1 MRSCRLPRPAFR
13 TRGVKSTRT
22 ATLLLS
28 GIAAGFVGVQPA
40 IGQSEKVLGR
50 DDAAFA
56 RELYR
61 KGWSDLAAGLCDT
74 IEKSGKTTGDAAVG
88 LKALHLDLRFDLARA
103 ETDPIKRKDMMKTI
117 LQEKEDLIH
126 QYPTTK
132 VAEDASNSLPDV
144 YRSIG
149 EAITVAIRNEKE
161 PGLVVQFREE
171 GEKIYSQAEEQ
182 FKSRLDEL
190 SIDHS
195 TPEQERAYESLLFNL
210 PRTYYYHSLL
220 YPEGEWKKKDLLEK
234 AIEGFQIYGLDYQ
247 DRLLNFEGMI
257 LMGLADKDLGKN
269 KEALSDFDE
278 AIKLAEYFEK
288 DEKTGVYRL
297 PEDVADTIAAAVLQK
312 VLFQTELKDY
322 AGATASAKK
331 YFTEISGAYD
341 TRLGL
346 AVLAAKGEA
355 ELAAG
360 DAKATGETAKL
371 LVDKDPKG
379 PWGEK
384 GRELQAKLLGSGG
397 ASLDASNLLA
407 IAGQQASRG
416 KDVEALEI
424 LHKAIAQSRGTP
436 TEANVSCEAY
446 ILVGTIFLQRGAGWS
461 FEAALAFDTA
471 AERWPKADKASE
483 AVYQAMLCYMR
494 LNGEDKRPWFKKR
507 GDERMKTLR
516 TQYPTSARSFFAQLV
531 EGQDL
536 ERDGKYLEAA
546 RSYEQVQPGTA
557 SYLDAQFSAGNAY
570 FRQAFTLCQAKKEGE
585 AAQFVKQAETLLKK
599 ALTDLEAAA
608 AGTMDLE
615 QQSRASNTAFRARA
629 SLAQLYLMDCVNKP
643 AEVLNILQGV
653 DEKYADDADKVGAAW
668 NFRISALQKQG
679 KLDEAVA
686 LLDALV
692 KKDPD
697 SRAIGTAAGIIAR
710 ALDARASDL
719 EKAGKAREGEDQ
731 LKRAAQYYT
740 LSGRSLAK
748 SGQARASDITTVADR
763 LLVFA
768 FKFNE
773 VPEKWESF
781 VGWTPSRSREPALW
795 KSAEELYTA
804 ALGLAPSYQNQIKL
818 GRVLGFQGKYNESAV
833 VLARLFDTEQI
844 VLTDTAGGPPKFN
857 KPLMDLK
864 KDLFLAYLEWGLA
877 ALETAIQ
884 EKDAEMFVRA
894 DDIFGNI
901 TRIPAADHPVYWHA
915 KHQQLRSMLQQGKY
929 QAAQLAMN
937 TIERENSKL
946 GVPAGLENEFKAIK
960 TELSKKVFDKN
971 TKDTTAAPSKS
982 TDAPTK
988 PK

>member
-1 MRSCRLPRPAFR
+1 MRSCRLLLPAFR
-13 TRGVKSTRT
+13 SRAVSSPRS
-22 ATLLLS
+22 ATLLL
-28 GIAAGFVGVQPA
+28 AGFLASLVAVGPA
-40 IGQSEKVLGR
+40 RGQSEKVLGR

-61 KGWSDLAAGLCDT
+61 KGWSDLAASLCET
-74 IEKSGKTTGDAAVG
+74 IEKKGKTEGDAAIG

-103 ETDPIKRKDMMKTI
+103 ESDPIKRKDLMKTI

-132 VAEDASNSLPDV
+132 FAEDASNSLPDV

-161 PGLVVQFREE
+161 PGLVVQLREE
-171 GEKIYSQAEEQ
+171 GEKIYSQAEEK
-182 FKSRLDEL
+182 FKTRLDEL
-190 SIDHS
+190 SIERS
-195 TPEQERAYESLLFNL
+195 TPDQEREYQSLLFNL

-234 AIEGFQIYGLDYQ
+234 AVEGFQVFGLDYQ
-247 DRLLNFEGMI
+247 ETLLNFEGLI

-269 KEALSDFDE
+269 QEALSDFDE

-297 PEDVADTIAAAVLQK
+297 PEDVADTVAAAVLQK

-322 AGATASAKK
+322 AGATATAKK
-331 YFTEISGAYD
+331 YFDEISGAYE

-346 AVLAAKGEA
+346 AILGAKGDA
-355 ELAAG
+355 ELAGG

-379 PWGEK
+379 PWGAK
-384 GRELQAKLLGSGG
+384 GMELQAKLLGAGG

-424 LHKAIAQSRGTP
+424 LHKAIAQARGTP
-436 TEANVSCEAY
+436 KEANVSCEAY
-446 ILVGTIFLQRGAGWS
+446 VLIGTIYLQRGPGWS

-471 AERWPKADKASE
+471 AERWPKADKAPE

-507 GDERMKTLR
+507 GDDRMKTLA
-516 TQYPTSARSFFAQLV
+516 TQYPTSARSSFAQLV

-536 ERDGKYLEAA
+536 ERDGKFLEAA

-557 SYLDAQFSAGNAY
+557 SYLDAQYSAGNAY
-570 FRQAFTLCQAKKEGE
+570 FRQAHSLCQAKKEGE

-608 AGTMDLE
+608 ASTMDLE
-615 QQSRASNTAFRARA
+615 AQSRSSNTAFRARA

-643 AEVLNILQGV
+643 GDVLKILEGV

-692 KKDPD
+692 KRDPE
-697 SRAIGTAAGIIAR
+697 SRAIGTAAGVIAR
-710 ALDARASDL
+710 ALDTRASEL
-719 EKAGKAREGEDQ
+719 EKAGKTRESDEQ
-731 LKRAAQYYT
+731 LKRAAQYYS
-740 LSGRSLAK
+740 LSGRALAK

-781 VGWTPSRSREPALW
+781 VGWTPSRSRETALW
-795 KSAEELYTA
+795 KSTEDLYAA

-818 GRVLGFQGKYNESAV
+818 GRVLGFQGKYGESAV
-833 VLARLFDTEQI
+833 VLARLFDTEPI
-844 VLTDTAGGPPKFN
+844 ILPPETSGGPPKFN
-857 KPLMDLK
+857 AALMAQK
-864 KDLFLAYLEWGLA
+864 KDLFLAYLEWGVA

-884 EKDAEMFVRA
+884 EKDSEMFVRA
-894 DDIFGNI
+894 DEIFANI
-901 TRIPAADHPVYWHA
+901 TRIPAADRPEYWHA
-915 KHQQLRSMLQQGKY
+915 KHQQLRSLIQQGKY
-929 QAAQLAMN
+929 QDAKLVMN

-946 GVPAGLENEFKAIK
+946 GEPAGLENEFKTIK
-960 TELSKKVFDKN
+960 AELSKKVFDK
-971 TKDTTAAPSKS
+971 DTTAPAPR
-982 TDAPTK
+982 TPD
-988 PK
+988 PKAKGPK

>member
-1 MRSCRLPRPAFR
+1 MKSPRSA
-13 TRGVKSTRT
+13 T
-22 ATLLLS
+22 ALLAIL
-28 GIAAGFVGVQPA
+28 ACVVGVGSA
-40 IGQSEKVLGR
+40 RGQSEKVLGR

-61 KGWSDLAAGLCDT
+61 KGWSDLAATLCET
-74 IEKSGKTTGDAAVG
+74 IEKKGKVEGDAAIG

-103 ETDPIKRKDMMKTI
+103 ESDPIKRKDLMKTI

-126 QYPTTK
+126 QYPSTK
-132 VAEDASNSLPDV
+132 FAEDASNSLPDV

-161 PGLVVQFREE
+161 PGLVVQLREE

-182 FKSRLDEL
+182 LKTRLDEL
-190 SIDHS
+190 SIERS
-195 TPEQERAYESLLFNL
+195 TPDQEREYQSLLFNL

-234 AIEGFQIYGLDYQ
+234 AVEGFQVYGLDYQ
-247 DRLLNFEGMI
+247 ETLLNFEGLI

-269 KEALSDFDE
+269 QEALSDFDE

-288 DEKTGVYRL
+288 DAKGIYRL
-297 PEDVADTIAAAVLQK
+297 PEDVADTVAAAVLQK

-331 YFTEISGAYD
+331 YFAEISGAYE

-346 AVLAAKGEA
+346 AVLAAQGEA
-355 ELAAG
+355 ELASG

-371 LVDKDPKG
+371 LVEKDSKG
-379 PWGEK
+379 PWGAK
-384 GRELQAKLLGSGG
+384 GMELQAKILGSGG

-424 LHKAIAQSRGTP
+424 LHKAIAQAKGTP
-436 TEANVSCEAY
+436 KEANVSCEAY
-446 ILVGTIFLQRGAGWS
+446 ILMGTIFLQRGPGWS
-461 FEAALAFDTA
+461 FEAALAFDVG
-471 AERWPKADKASE
+471 AERWPRADKASE

-494 LNGEDKRPWFKKR
+494 LNGDDKRHWFKKR
-507 GDERMKTLR
+507 GDDRMKMLA
-516 TQYPTSARSFFAQLV
+516 TQYPTSPRAAYAQLV
-531 EGQDL
+531 EGQEL
-536 ERDGKYLEAA
+536 EREGKFLEAA
-546 RSYEQVQPGTA
+546 RSFEQVQPGTA
-557 SYLDAQFSAGNAY
+557 SYLDAQYSSGNAY
-570 FRQAFTLCQAKKEGE
+570 FRQAHSLCQAKKEGE

-599 ALTDLEAAA
+599 ALADLEAAA
-608 AGTMDLE
+608 ASTMDLE
-615 QQSRASNTAFRARA
+615 AQSRSSNTAFRARA

-643 AEVLNILQGV
+643 TEVLKILEGV

-692 KKDPD
+692 KRDPE

-710 ALDARASDL
+710 ALDLRASEL
-719 EKAGKAREGEDQ
+719 EKAGKNRESDEQ
-731 LKRAAQYYT
+731 LRRAAQYYS

-748 SGQARASDITTVADR
+748 SVQARASDITAVADR

-781 VGWTPSRSREPALW
+781 VGWTPSRSRETALW
-795 KSAEELYTA
+795 KSTEDLYAT

-818 GRVLGFQGKYNESAV
+818 GRVLGFQGKYGDAAAA
-833 VLARLFDTEQI
+833 LARLFDTEQI
-844 VLTDTAGGPPKFN
+844 VQTDAAGGPPKFN
-857 KPLMDLK
+857 GPLMAQK
-864 KDLFLAYLEWGLA
+864 KELFLAYLEWGVA

-884 EKDAEMFVRA
+884 EKDSEMFVRA

-901 TRIPAADHPVYWHA
+901 TRIPAADRPEYWHA
-915 KHQQLRSMLQQGKY
+915 KYQQLRSLVQQGKY
-929 QAAQLAMN
+929 QDAKLVMN

-946 GVPAGLENEFKAIK
+946 GVPAGLENEFKALK
-960 TELSKKVFDKN
+960 AELGKKVFDK
-971 TKDTTAAPSKS
+971 DTTSAPK
-982 TDAPTK
+982 APG

>member
-1 MRSCRLPRPAFR
+1 MRPCRLPLPAFR
-13 TRGVKSTRT
+13 SRAVKSPRT
-22 ATLLLS
+22 ATLILA
-28 GIAAGFVGVQPA
+28 GIVAGLVGVGPA
-40 IGQSEKVLGR
+40 RGQSEKVLGR

-61 KGWSDLAAGLCDT
+61 KGWSDLAASLCDT

-103 ETDPIKRKDMMKTI
+103 EGDPIKRKDLMKTI

-132 VAEDASNSLPDV
+132 VAEDAGNSLPDV

-149 EAITVAIRNEKE
+149 EAITLAIRNEKE
-161 PGLVVQFREE
+161 PGLVVQLREE
-171 GEKIYSQAEEQ
+171 GEKIYSQAEEK
-182 FKSRLDEL
+182 FKTRVDEL

-195 TPEQERAYESLLFNL
+195 TPDQEREYQSLLFNL

-234 AIEGFQIYGLDYQ
+234 AVEGFQVFGLDYQ
-247 DRLLNFEGMI
+247 ETLLNFEGMI

-269 KEALSDFDE
+269 QDALSDFD
-278 AIKLAEYFEK
+278 AAVALTEYYEK
-288 DEKTGVYRL
+288 DPKGVYRL
-297 PEDVADTIAAAVLQK
+297 PEDVADTVAAAVLQK

-322 AGATASAKK
+322 AGAVASAKK
-331 YFTEISGAYD
+331 YFTEISGAYE

-346 AVLAAKGEA
+346 AILAAQGEA
-355 ELAAG
+355 ELASG
-360 DAKATGETAKL
+360 DAKATGDTAKL

-379 PWGEK
+379 PWGAK
-384 GRELQAKLLGSGG
+384 GMDLQAKILGSGG
-397 ASLDASNLLA
+397 ASLDASNMLA
-407 IAGQQASRG
+407 IAGQLNSRG

-424 LHKAIAQSRGTP
+424 LHKAITQAKGTP
-436 TEANVSCEAY
+436 KEANVSCDAY
-446 ILVGTIFLQRGAGWS
+446 ILIGNIFLQRGPGWS
-461 FEAALAFDTA
+461 FEAALAFDTG
-471 AERWPKADKASE
+471 AERWPKADQASE

-494 LNGEDKRPWFKKR
+494 LNGEDKRPWYKKR
-507 GDERMKTLR
+507 GDDRMKTLAS
-516 TQYPTSARSFFAQLV
+516 QYPTSARSFYAQLV
-531 EGQDL
+531 AGQDL
-536 ERDGKYLEAA
+536 EREGKFLEAA

-557 SYLDAQFSAGNAY
+557 SSLEAQYSAGNAY
-570 FRQAFTLCQAKKEGE
+570 FRLAHSLCQAKKEGE

-599 ALTDLEAAA
+599 SLADLDAAA
-608 AGTMDLE
+608 ASTMDLAA
-615 QQSRASNTAFRARA
+615 QSRSSNTAFRARA

-643 AEVLNILQGV
+643 AEVLKILEGV

-692 KKDPD
+692 KKDPN

-710 ALDARASDL
+710 ALDARASEL
-719 EKAGKAREGEDQ
+719 EKAGKVRESEEQ
-731 LKRAAQYYT
+731 LKRAAQYYS
-740 LSGRSLAK
+740 LSGRALAK
-748 SGQARASDITTVADR
+748 SGQARASDITAVADR

-781 VGWTPSRSREPALW
+781 VGWTPSRTRETALW
-795 KSAEELYTA
+795 KSTEELYAA

-818 GRVLGFQGKYNESAV
+818 GRVLGFQGKYGEAAAT
-833 VLARLFDTEQI
+833 LARLFDTEQI
-844 VLTDTAGGPPKFN
+844 ILPPETAGGPPKFN
-857 KPLMDLK
+857 AALMAQK
-864 KDLFLAYLEWGLA
+864 KDLFLAYLEWGVA

-901 TRIPAADHPVYWHA
+901 TRIPAADRPEYWHA
-915 KHQQLRSMLQQGKY
+915 KHQQLHSLMQQGQY
-929 QAAQLAMN
+929 QRAKLMMN
-937 TIERENSKL
+937 TIERENTKL
-946 GVPAGLENEFKAIK
+946 GEPAGLENEFKAIK
-960 TELSKKVFDKN
+960 TELSKKVFDKD
-971 TKDTTAAPSKS
+971 TKDTTAAPLKS
-982 TDAPTK
+982 TETPPNK
-988 PK
+988 K